1 MKSFVKVPSTFSSL
15 ISTII
20 LTSFTSIEGTWQY
33 KTNVDIELASRSSW
47 SVSNQQ
53 SACLHWAYTSHILIS
68 NNIYQLTINHKPIKE
83 SRILRIT
90 VTIFFRPKV
99 MPFDNAE
106 RDIYLSKH
114 YFNPGDTRNNRYL
127 SFIPRKHCLANQKP
141 FFFIYLFCFCFCFP
155 SVRKKLGNTISTFI
169 QGNRP
174 QTFPPVF
181 ILLEQTHC

>member
-83 SRILRIT
+83 SRILRDKLESKT
-90 VTIFFRPKV
+90 GKHKEF
-99 MPFDNAE
+99 E
-106 RDIYLSKH
+106 RLCWLYCPHLYLH
-114 YFNPGDTRNNRYL
+114 L
-127 SFIPRKHCLANQKP
+127 SATDRLCLWCCSDPSASRDWLAAPQP
-141 FFFIYLFCFCFCFP
+141 LFP
-155 SVRKKLGNTISTFI
+155 SPRGEQF
-169 QGNRP
+169 
-174 QTFPPVF
+174 FPAWV
-181 ILLEQTHC
+181 